1 MTPGSSHASSPY
13 HPSTPSRDTQDM
25 LGNQDWYSP
34 EIEVV
39 IKDSHD
45 DTGMRIISV
54 SSSSYNNCFQAFV
67 DK

>member
-1 MTPGSSHASSPY
+1 
-13 HPSTPSRDTQDM
+13 M

-45 DTGMRIISV
+45 DTGMRVISF